1 MFRVIIAGS
10 RSFND
15 YEYLKK
21 YMDFLLQN
29 KKEVVVLCGEARGTD
44 ALGKRYAL
52 ERGFSVQSFPA
63 DWRRFGRS
71 AGVRRNREMSEN
83 ADACVV
89 FWDGLSRGSA
99 NMIAEA
105 EQAGL
110 ALRVRRF

>member
-29 KKEVVVLCGEARGTD
+29 KKEVVILCGEARGAD
-44 ALGKRYAL
+44 ALGKRYAQ
-52 ERGFSVQSFPA
+52 ERGFPVQSFPA
-63 DWRRFGRS
+63 DWQRFGRA
-71 AGVRRNREMSEN
+71 AGPLRNRQMAAC

-89 FWDGLSRGSA
+89 FWVGGSA
-99 NMIAEA
+99 GSASMVAEA
-105 EQAGL
+105 RRAGL

>member
-10 RSFND
+10 RNFND
-15 YEYLKK
+15 YEFLEKS
-21 YMDFLLQN
+21 MDFLLKN
-29 KKEVVVLCGEARGTD
+29 KSDVVVLCGEAAGAD
-44 ALGKRYAL
+44 SLGKRYAAA
-52 ERGFSVQSFPA
+52 RGFSVLSFPA

-71 AGVRRNREMSEN
+71 AGVRRNRQMAGA

-89 FWDGLSRGSA
+89 FWDGVSRGSA

-105 EQAGL
+105 ERAGL